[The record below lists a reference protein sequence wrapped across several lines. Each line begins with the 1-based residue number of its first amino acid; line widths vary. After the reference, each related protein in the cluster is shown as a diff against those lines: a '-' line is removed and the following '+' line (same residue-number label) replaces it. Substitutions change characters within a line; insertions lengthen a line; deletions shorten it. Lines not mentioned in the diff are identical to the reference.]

1 MTQNWN
7 PDDLGAGN
15 TGTQNVGEGT
25 GYRRK
30 SGNGGTIFV
39 VVVFLVGL
47 GVIYYLGQRNTPEVE
62 PDGGSLGREY
72 DEKTQNITQA
82 LGGKGAANTEK
93 MVAMFYNYP
102 NLPAELQ
109 GTMRNDPFV
118 NPTEV
123 AIVQADERA
132 KNKTLV
138 DPLPNNQ
145 NTGVG
150 VDMMRL
156 DEQRREQARLTQLA
170 EQMVVQLTMI
180 NSTGNSAL
188 IDNKLVSTG
197 ATLGEFKVVEIQADK
212 VILSAGGMSFTR
224 IVRGTNKAP

>member
-7 PDDLGAGN
+7 PDDLGTGN
-15 TGTQNVGEGT
+15 GGSQNVGEGT

-39 VVVFLVGL
+39 VVVFLIGL
-47 GVIYYLGQRNTPEVE
+47 GVFYYLGQRNTPEVE
-62 PDGGSLGREY
+62 PDGGSLGRDY
-72 DEKTQNITQA
+72 DEKTKKIAQA
-82 LGGKGAANTEK
+82 LGIKGAVNTEK
-93 MVAMFYNYP
+93 MVAMFYSYP

-132 KNKTLV
+132 KNKLTV
-138 DPLPNNQ
+138 TPLPNGN

-150 VDMMRL
+150 VDMQRL
-156 DEQRREQARLTQLA
+156 AEQQREQARLNQQA

-180 NSTGNSAL
+180 NTTGNSAL
-188 IDNKLVSTG
+188 IDNKLVTTG
-197 ATLGEFKVVEIQADK
+197 AMLGEFKVEEIQADK
-212 VILSAGGMSFTR
+212 VILSAGGMMFTR
-224 IVRGTNKAP
+224 PVRGAKAP